1 MNQSHL
7 INGFNP
13 RGHSATHPKASEP
26 SLSYSLDKVAQLNTA
41 NTQDAVF
48 MRYLAQQ
55 ARASMTASERRE
67 IKKLWV
73 AKLQKHGFYAVAE
86 KLTRCHAFIDAHF
99 CENNHSFNIKVD
111 FRCYLPFCPD
121 CNHEKSMRELART
134 LPKFLQALRDD
145 PHLIIA
151 LLTPTLRS
159 RKERKL
165 RAGCKDVKKHFKALR
180 KNKVWKN
187 CVAGIGRVEN
197 TYSKVHGWHPH
208 IHSLV
213 LLEDYID
220 QKQLSDAWL
229 NITGDS
235 KIVDIRK
242 VHNLTEG
249 LLEAIKYPFKPSD
262 IKTVGREQIAEM
274 LALKGE
280 RLGMTFG
287 ALYGMEVE
295 PEELDELQTFVAET
309 KDLKDGDCCPICKTK
324 LRLFLSVPRER
335 YESLSLSVQNHSVAS
350 RGHPRGH

>member
-1 MNQSHL
+1 MQFHL
-7 INGFNP
+7 TNGFNR
-13 RGHSATHPKASEP
+13 RGHSATHPKASEA
-26 SLSYSLDKVAQLNTA
+26 SLSYSLDKVAQLNTS

-55 ARASMTASERRE
+55 ARASMSSAERRE
-67 IKKLWV
+67 IKKSWTL
-73 AKLQKHGFYAVAE
+73 KLNKQGFYAVAE
-86 KLTRCHAFIDAHF
+86 KLNRCHAFIDAHL

-165 RAGCKDVKKHFKALR
+165 RAGCKEVKGHFKTLR
-180 KNKVWKN
+180 KNRVWKN
-187 CVAGIGRVEN
+187 CVAGVGRVEN

-213 LLEDYID
+213 LLKDYID
-220 QKQLSDAWL
+220 QKQLSDAWQK
-229 NITGDS
+229 ITGDS
-235 KIVDIRK
+235 KVVDIRK

-249 LLEAIKYPFKPSD
+249 LLEAIKYPFKPGD
-262 IKTVGREQIAEM
+262 IKTLGREQIAEM
-274 LALKGE
+274 LVLKGE
-280 RLGMTFG
+280 RLGVTFG
-287 ALYGMEVE
+287 AIYGMEVE
-295 PEELDELQTFVAET
+295 AEEADELQTFVAET
-309 KDLKDGDCCPICKTK
+309 KDLKDGDCCPICKTRI
-324 LRLFLSVPRER
+324 RLFLSVPRER
-335 YESLSLSVQNHSVAS
+335 YESLVSSVQASPKAS
-350 RGHPRGH
+350 RGHPPGH